1 MGWICRQEKC
11 QTTLGFPGGSD
22 GKESACNAEDLGSI
36 PGLGRSPPEESGNS
50 LQCSCLKNFMDRGGW
65 WAMVYGVI
73 RVGHDWVTN
82 THTYIANTEEN
93 WLAVL
98 FYTLLKSQ
106 NQISWESGGNL
117 PLTVWLESREIGQNS
132 QTAEQS
138 LFCTSRKGP
147 PCAAFLPPIT
157 SGGRDEQQ
165 LGLLEAETRARRP
178 GPVLLALIGR
188 PLPTAQGWG
197 GGGWSRF
204 SFLLR
209 LERGLL
215 TCL

>member
-1 MGWICRQEKC
+1 MGSTPRQGKC

-22 GKESACNAEDLGSI
+22 GKELACNVGDLGSI
-36 PGLGRSPPEESGNS
+36 PGLGRSPEEGSGNS
-50 LQCSCLKNFMDRGGW
+50 LQCSCLENFMDRGAW
-65 WAMVYGVI
+65 QAIVHGVT
-73 RVGHDWVTN
+73 RVGHDWGTDTY
-82 THTYIANTEEN
+82 THAANTEED
-93 WLAVL
+93 WLAAF

-106 NQISWESGGNL
+106 NQISWENRGNL
-117 PLTVWLESREIGQNS
+117 PLTVRLESREIGQNS
-132 QTAEQS
+132 QTAERS
-138 LFCTSRKGP
+138 LFCASPKGP
-147 PCAAFLPPIT
+147 PRAASLAPIT

-178 GPVLLALIGR
+178 RPVLLAPIRG
-188 PLPTAQGWG
+188 PLLTAQGWG